1 MVIVPTTPEQK
12 LNTQQ
17 NVITVMNNG
26 DIEFRVSMPKT
37 LFEMTRSEA
46 EELFKQTDIGIVV
59 CGSTEQHGPHL
70 PMGTDTFEGTENAK
84 RAARLL
90 EKMGIKVVIATPIP
104 FGVSYHHMMWT
115 GTLSIR
121 PETLVNLIQD
131 VCESLVAHGIKKIVL
146 VLGHTGA
153 PEYACLVNAS
163 TVIQRKLGV
172 MVTIFDRSKYYG
184 IIKPKVL
191 KSEKPLAEDHA
202 GEHET
207 SMMLEI
213 CSNLVSMEKA
223 PKFYPPQKEFQPK
236 EPIYTAKPYAEKFAS
251 GITYFSPVY
260 GVLEDAL
267 AAGTGCIG
275 DTTVA
280 TEETG
285 KKLLDYFAEEL
296 AKVIKEM
303 AKKKI

>member
-1 MVIVPTTPEQK
+1 MSHA
-12 LNTQQ
+12 
-17 NVITVMNNG
+17 
-26 DIEFRVSMPKT
+26 DIEFRITKPKT

-46 EELFKQTDIGIVV
+46 EETFKQTDIGIVV

-90 EKMGIKVVIATPIP
+90 EREGIKVVIATPIP

-115 GTLSIR
+115 GTLSVR
-121 PETLVNLIQD
+121 PQTLVNLILD

-153 PEYACLVNAS
+153 PELACLYNAS
-163 TVIQRKLGV
+163 TYIQRKFGV
-172 MVTIFDRSKYYG
+172 LLSIFDRSRYYRT
-184 IIKPKVL
+184 IKPKVL

-223 PKFYPPQKEFQPK
+223 PKFFPPEN
-236 EPIYTAKPYAEKFAS
+236 EDLRTPIFTVRPYSREFAS
-251 GITYFSPVY
+251 GVMAFTTGTY
-260 GVLEDAL
+260 GKLEDAFT
-267 AAGTGCIG
+267 AGTGSIG

-280 TEETG
+280 TKETG

-296 AKVIKEM
+296 AKVIREM
-303 AKKKI
+303 AKMGT